1 MNIIEI
7 DGIKYDTYFDRGNDH
22 PFILIGGKRK
32 YFKFCSNCGKIQ
44 LYGLKTDLIRQIN
57 KNSTHLECR
66 NYRGKNHPMYG
77 RKHTKKSKLKMS
89 LPRIGRIPSLETRQ
103 KIRESLLKRIKLLG
117 YTHYN
122 PTACKYLDN
131 LNREN
136 GWNLQHA
143 ENGGEVIVVGYALDG
158 YDRERNIVVE
168 YDEPHHNKRSR
179 ILKDKKRMD
188 EIINHL
194 RCKFY
199 RYNEEKK
206 LLIKIN

>member
-1 MNIIEI
+1 M
-7 DGIKYDTYFDRGNDH
+7 
-22 PFILIGGKRK
+22 
-32 YFKFCSNCGKIQ
+32 
-44 LYGLKTDLIRQIN
+44 
-57 KNSTHLECR
+57 
-66 NYRGKNHPMYG
+66 
-77 RKHTKKSKLKMS
+77 
-89 LPRIGRIPSLETRQ
+89 
-103 KIRESLLKRIKLLG
+103 G

-143 ENGGEVIVVGYALDG
+143 ENGGEVIVGGYALDG